1 MQLAIFTHVY
11 FSNMFSVGHTNSH
24 MVCHARKPTMYSLV
38 PCYGRTCCF
47 YVSADFYKN
56 RRDELQV
63 LRICFQAQLYMLL
76 KSQEKDIKAPKY
88 N

>member
-1 MQLAIFTHVY
+1 MLF
-11 FSNMFSVGHTNSH
+11 
-24 MVCHARKPTMYSLV
+24 
-38 PCYGRTCCF
+38 F
-47 YVSADFYKN
+47 YMSADFYKN

-88 N
+88 NWSET